1 MPYDRTK
8 PFNDLP
14 LMPPVAISEGIDI
27 LKKLVTASKA
37 LVGVNN
43 NVQRL
48 PNPYILVNTI
58 ALQKAKASSAI
69 ENIFTTEDELYKA
82 VSDTVQER
90 HANPATMEQIKTEDD
105 NDWLTAADD
114 IDKAARVCLKY
125 ILTKAAEEAGSGESK
140 AILNIA

>member
-1 MPYDRTK
+1 
-8 PFNDLP
+8 
-14 LMPPVAISEGIDI
+14 MPPVAISEGIDI

-37 LVGVNN
+37 LAGVNN

-90 HANPATMEQIKTEDD
+90 HANAATMEQIKTEKLGLE
-105 NDWLTAADD
+105 NPKLF
-114 IDKAARVCLKY
+114 
-125 ILTKAAEEAGSGESK
+125 
-140 AILNIA
+140 